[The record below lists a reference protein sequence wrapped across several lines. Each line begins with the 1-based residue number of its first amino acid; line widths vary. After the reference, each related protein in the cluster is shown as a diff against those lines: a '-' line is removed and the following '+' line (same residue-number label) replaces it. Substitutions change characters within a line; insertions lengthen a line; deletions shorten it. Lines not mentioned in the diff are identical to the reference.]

1 MALRVLLVEDSRVLT
16 ERVSETLAALAGVEL
31 VATAAD
37 EAAAVASARE
47 QDVDVMILDLQLRSG
62 TGFGVL
68 QQLGRKRPVVIVF
81 TNYMLP
87 QYQRRAADL
96 GVEHFLSKSRDYER
110 LPVLLQE
117 LEQRQRAATAQ

>member
-1 MALRVLLVEDSRVLT
+1 MALRVLLVEDSPVLT
-16 ERVSETLAALAGVEL
+16 DRVSETLAGLAGVEL
-31 VATAAD
+31 VGTATD
-37 EAAAVASARE
+37 EASAVASARE
-47 QDVDVMILDLQLRSG
+47 KDVDVIILDLQLRRG

-68 QQLGRKRPVVIVF
+68 QQLGSKRPVVIVF

-117 LEQRQRAATAQ
+117 IERDQRATAPP

>member
-1 MALRVLLVEDSRVLT
+1 MALRVLLVEDSKVLT

-31 VATAAD
+31 VGTAAD
-37 EAAAVASARE
+37 ETSAVATARE
-47 QDVDVMILDLQLRSG
+47 KEVDVIILDLQLRHG

-68 QQLGRKRPVVIVF
+68 QQLGGKRPVVIVF

-117 LEQRQRAATAQ
+117 LEQGQHAATGP